1 MLHITVTH
9 SHLIV
14 CLCDRITNMS
24 DEVKNQTNVVKR
36 KGSDAYYYRARI
48 PTDLQ
53 QHFGKA
59 ERWVSLRT
67 KDPHQANQK
76 ATIEQL
82 KLDQEYAHLRAMQS
96 ATPTQDISND
106 ELERIALIWSTE
118 LLEEDEAERL
128 EGLFLDDEFFDAQL
142 QDTEFLASSMTE
154 WLARGNRD
162 HITAIVEH
170 ELKRHGIKLDKD
182 SQAYR
187 GACNHFIKAGKRLS
201 ELLKLRNAGEIV
213 DTPVID
219 RKPIKPKSEDTL
231 EYLLNYWKQQTAPA
245 PRSVEAATFAFK
257 ELAALT
263 EKTIASKITKTDIV
277 LYKDKRLETVTP
289 ETVQKDLNLLKAIF
303 NCAVRNAKL
312 TVNPAEGVMAP
323 ATKGKKKVR
332 IPFSSDELKTIFSS
346 RIYTENFRPKGGA
359 GEASFWLPLMALFTG
374 ARLTE
379 LGQLLIEDIQE
390 ESGIRYLFITTD
402 TSDDDED
409 ETTVKSLKTE
419 SSRRRVPIHPELLR
433 CGFMEYVSTMQKAGH
448 KRLFPAIKSATKQL
462 TAPYSKWFGNYKRK
476 ALGITNKRKT
486 FHSFR
491 HGFKDAC
498 RISNILR
505 EHHNKLTGHGNK
517 SEGDNYGDELYPLK
531 PLSEAMSLLKYEGLD
546 LTHLYIN

>member
-1 MLHITVTH
+1 M
-9 SHLIV
+9 
-14 CLCDRITNMS
+14 
-24 DEVKNQTNVVKR
+24 KNQTNVVKR

-67 KDPHQANQK
+67 KDLNQANQK

-96 ATPTQDISND
+96 ALPSQDISND
-106 ELERIALIWSTE
+106 ELERIALIWTAE
-118 LLEEDEAERL
+118 ILEEDEADRL
-128 EGLFLDDEFFDAQL
+128 EGLCLDDEFFDAQL
-142 QDTEFLASSMTE
+142 LDTEFLASSMSE
-154 WLARGNRD
+154 WLARGNHE
-162 HITAIVEH
+162 HITAIVDH

-187 GACNHFIKAGKRLS
+187 RACNHFIKAGKRLS
-201 ELLKLRNAGEIV
+201 ESLKLRNAGEIV
-213 DTPVID
+213 DTPAID
-219 RKPIKPKSEDTL
+219 RKPIKSKSEDTL
-231 EYLLNYWKQQTAPA
+231 EYLLSYWKQQTAPA
-245 PRSVEAATFAFK
+245 PRSVEAATFAIK
-257 ELAALT
+257 GLATLIG
-263 EKTIASKITKTDIV
+263 KNLSSKITKEDIV
-277 LYKDKRLETVTP
+277 SFKDKRLETVIP
-289 ETVQKDLNLLKAIF
+289 ETVQKDLNLLNAIF

-312 TVNPAEGVMAP
+312 AVNPAEGVIAP
-323 ATKGKKKVR
+323 AIKGKKKVR

-346 RIYTENFRPKGGA
+346 RIYAENFRPKGGA

-402 TSDDDED
+402 TSDDED
-409 ETTVKSLKTE
+409 ETTAKSLKTE

-476 ALGITNKRKT
+476 VLGITNKRKT

-498 RISNILR
+498 RISDILR

-531 PLSEAMSLLKYEGLD
+531 PLSEAMSLLRYEGLD
-546 LTHLYIN
+546 LSHLYVN

>member
-1 MLHITVTH
+1 VLHITVTH

-67 KDPHQANQK
+67 KDLHQANQK

-96 ATPTQDISND
+96 ATPTQDISDD

-118 LLEEDEAERL
+118 LLEEDETDRL
-128 EGLFLDDEFFDAQL
+128 EGLCLDDEFFEAVMLDN
-142 QDTEFLASSMTE
+142 EFLASSMSE
-154 WLARGNRD
+154 WLARGNHE
-162 HITAIVEH
+162 HISALVDH

-187 GACNHFIKAGKRLS
+187 RACNHFIKAGKRLS
-201 ELLKLRNAGEIV
+201 ESLKLRNAGEIV

-219 RKPIKPKSEDTL
+219 RTPIKPKSEDTL
-231 EYLLNYWKQQTAPA
+231 EYLLNYWEKHKAPA
-245 PRSVEAATFAFK
+245 PRSAEAATFAIK
-257 ELAALT
+257 ELSTLT
-263 EKTIASKITKTDIV
+263 KKTLAPKITKADIV
-277 LYKDKRLETVTP
+277 SYKDKRLETVSP

-303 NCAVRNAKL
+303 EYAVRNAKL

-323 ATKGKKKVR
+323 ASKGKKKTR
-332 IPFSSDELKTIFSS
+332 IPFSVKELQSIFSS
-346 RIYTENFRPKGGA
+346 SIYTENFRPKGGA

-390 ESGIRYLFITTD
+390 ESGIKYLFITTD
-402 TSDDDED
+402 NSDEED
-409 ETTVKSLKTE
+409 ETTAKSLKTE

-433 CGFMEYVSTMQKAGH
+433 CGFMEYVSAMQKAGH
-448 KRLFPAIKSATKQL
+448 KRLFPAIKSTTKQL
-462 TAPYSKWFGNYKRK
+462 TAPYSKWFNRTLREKLNITDKRK
-476 ALGITNKRKT
+476 V

-498 RISNILR
+498 RISNILS
-505 EHHNKLTGHGNK
+505 EHHDRLTGHGNK
-517 SEGDNYGDELYPLK
+517 NVGDGYGDEHYPLK
-531 PLSEAMSLLKYEGLD
+531 PLGEAMGLLRYEGLN
-546 LTHLYIN
+546 LSHLYVS